1 MLSQIMR
8 IFATDNLLVLRTFN
22 LNTDMISKTIARYV
36 WLLNTLIEE
45 KSLTFEEIDLFS
57 GKKPYPLR
65 SFHEHRKGIKELFG
79 IDIKC
84 TTKKPYR
91 YYIANPEALN
101 TDKTRKWLLESFAMM
116 GRLEEGYTLKDRIMF
131 EDYAKKTLDN
141 LELFIKAMKRNYEVV
156 FDYYPFN
163 KPMESLRLYPYAMK
177 EYNKRWYVAGY
188 VKEKDAIRCIA
199 LDSIGDINITK
210 NPFEMPDDFSAHK
223 YFANTIG
230 IFTNEQLR
238 PKKVRLRVGAKAVEY
253 FRSSPLHKSQEEVAT
268 KYNEYSDFQ
277 YRLCLTP
284 ELTTAILSYADLVEV
299 LEPQELRDEI
309 RERIEK
315 CLTKYK

>member
-1 MLSQIMR
+1 
-8 IFATDNLLVLRTFN
+8 
-22 LNTDMISKTIARYV
+22 MISKTIARYV

-116 GRLEEGYTLKDRIMF
+116 GRLEEGYALKDRIMF

-156 FDYYPFN
+156 FDYYPFD
-163 KPMESLRLYPYAMK
+163 KPMETFHLHPYAMK
-177 EYNKRWYVAGY
+177 VYNKRWYVAGY
-188 VKEKDAIRCIA
+188 VKEKEAIRCIA
-199 LDSIGDINITK
+199 LDRIGDINITK
-210 NPFEMPDDFSAHK
+210 N
-223 YFANTIG
+223 T
-230 IFTNEQLR
+230 
-238 PKKVRLRVGAKAVEY
+238 
-253 FRSSPLHKSQEEVAT
+253 
-268 KYNEYSDFQ
+268 SDQ
-277 YRLCLTP
+277 
-284 ELTTAILSYADLVEV
+284 
-299 LEPQELRDEI
+299 
-309 RERIEK
+309 
-315 CLTKYK
+315 

>member
-1 MLSQIMR
+1 
-8 IFATDNLLVLRTFN
+8 
-22 LNTDMISKTIARYV
+22 MISKTILRYV
-36 WLLNTLIEE
+36 WLINTLLEE
-45 KSLTFEEIDLFS
+45 KSLTFEEIDLWQ
-57 GKKPYPLR
+57 GRDPYPLR

-188 VKEKDAIRCIA
+188 VKEKEAIRCIA
-199 LDSIGDINITK
+199 LDRIGDINITK
-210 NPFEMPDDFSAHK
+210 NTFEMPDDFSAHK
-223 YFANTIG
+223 YFVNTIG
-230 IFTNEQLR
+230 VFTNEQLQ
-238 PKKVRLRVGAKAVEY
+238 PKKVRLRVVAKAVEY

-284 ELTTAILSYADLVEV
+284 ELKTAILSYADLVEV
-299 LEPQELRDEI
+299 LEPQELREEI
-309 RERIEK
+309 KERIEK

>member
-1 MLSQIMR
+1 
-8 IFATDNLLVLRTFN
+8 
-22 LNTDMISKTIARYV
+22 MITKTILRYV
-36 WLLNTLIEE
+36 WLINTLLEE
-45 KSLTFEEIDLFS
+45 KSLTFEEIDLWQ
-57 GKKPYPLR
+57 GRDPYPLR

-156 FDYYPFN
+156 FDYYPFD
-163 KPMESLRLYPYAMK
+163 KPMETFHLHPYAMK

-188 VKEKDAIRCIA
+188 IKEKNAIRCIA
-199 LDSIGDINITK
+199 LDRIGEISITK
-210 NPFEMPDDFSAHK
+210 NTFEMPDDFSAHK
-223 YFANTIG
+223 FFANTIG
-230 IFTNEQLR
+230 IFTNEQLQ

-268 KYNEYSDFQ
+268 KHNEYSDFQ

-284 ELTTAILSYADLVEV
+284 ELSTAILSYADLVEV
-299 LEPQELRDEI
+299 LEPQELRAELKK
-309 RERIEK
+309 RINNMFNF
-315 CLTKYK
+315 YK

>member
-1 MLSQIMR
+1 
-8 IFATDNLLVLRTFN
+8 
-22 LNTDMISKTIARYV
+22 MISKTILRYV
-36 WLLNTLIEE
+36 WLINTLLEE
-45 KSLTFEEIDLFS
+45 KSLTFEEIDLWQ
-57 GKKPYPLR
+57 GRDPYPLR

-116 GRLEEGYTLKDRIMF
+116 GRLEEGYALKDRIVF

-156 FDYYPFN
+156 FDYYPFD
-163 KPMESLRLYPYAMK
+163 KSVETFHLHPYAMK
-177 EYNKRWYVAGY
+177 VYNKRWYVAGY
-188 VKEKDAIRCIA
+188 VKEKEAIRCIA
-199 LDSIGDINITK
+199 LDRIGDINITK
-210 NPFEMPDDFSAHK
+210 NTFEMPDDFSAYK

-230 IFTNEQLR
+230 IFTNEQLQ
-238 PKKVRLRVGAKAVEY
+238 PMKVRLRVGAKAVEY

-299 LEPQELRDEI
+299 IEPQELRNEI
-309 RERIEK
+309 KERLEK

>member
-1 MLSQIMR
+1 
-8 IFATDNLLVLRTFN
+8 
-22 LNTDMISKTIARYV
+22 MISKTILRYV
-36 WLLNTLIEE
+36 WLINTLLEE
-45 KSLTFEEIDLFS
+45 KSLTFEEIDLWQ
-57 GKKPYPLR
+57 GRDPYPLR

-116 GRLEEGYTLKDRIMF
+116 GKLEEGYALKDRIVF

-156 FDYYPFN
+156 FDYYPFD
-163 KPMESLRLYPYAMK
+163 KSVETFHLHPYAMK
-177 EYNKRWYVAGY
+177 VYNKRWYVAGY
-188 VKEKDAIRCIA
+188 VKEKEAIRCIA
-199 LDSIGDINITK
+199 LDRIGDINITK

-223 YFANTIG
+223 FFANTIG
-230 IFTNEQLR
+230 IFTNEQLQ

-299 LEPQELRDEI
+299 LEPQELRAELKK
-309 RERIEK
+309 RINNMFNF
-315 CLTKYK
+315 YK

>member
-1 MLSQIMR
+1 
-8 IFATDNLLVLRTFN
+8 
-22 LNTDMISKTIARYV
+22 MISKTILRYV
-36 WLLNTLIEE
+36 WLINTLLEE
-45 KSLTFEEIDLFS
+45 KSLTFEEINLRYAPV
-57 GKKPYPLR
+57 PYPLR

-79 IDIKC
+79 VEIKC
-84 TTKKPYR
+84 TTTKPYR
-91 YYIANPEALN
+91 YSIANPEALN
-101 TDKTRKWLLESFAMM
+101 IDKTRKWLLESFAMM
-116 GRLEEGYTLKDRIMF
+116 GRLEEGYTLKDRIVF
-131 EDYAKKTLDN
+131 EEYAKKTLDN

-156 FDYYPFN
+156 FDYYPFD
-163 KPMESLRLYPYAMK
+163 KPMETFHLHPYAMK

-199 LDSIGDINITK
+199 LDRIGDINITK
-210 NPFEMPDDFSAHK
+210 NTYEMPDDFSAHK
-223 YFANTIG
+223 FFANTIG
-230 IFTNEQLR
+230 IFTDEQLQ

-299 LEPQELRDEI
+299 LEPQELRAELKK
-309 RERIEK
+309 RINNMFNF
-315 CLTKYK
+315 YK

>member
-1 MLSQIMR
+1 
-8 IFATDNLLVLRTFN
+8 
-22 LNTDMISKTIARYV
+22 MISKTILRYV
-36 WLLNTLIEE
+36 WLINTLLEE
-45 KSLTFEEIDLFS
+45 KSLTFEEIDLWQ
-57 GKKPYPLR
+57 GPDPYPLR

-131 EDYAKKTLDN
+131 EDYAKNTLDN

-156 FDYYPFN
+156 FDYYPFD
-163 KPMESLRLYPYAMK
+163 KSVETFHLHPYAMK
-177 EYNKRWYVAGY
+177 EYNKRWYVSGY

-199 LDSIGDINITK
+199 LDRIGDINITK
-210 NPFEMPDDFSAHK
+210 NPFEMPGDFSAHK

-230 IFTNEQLR
+230 IFTNEQLQ
-238 PKKVRLRVGAKAVEY
+238 PMKVRLRVGAKAVEY

-309 RERIEK
+309 KERLEK

>member
-1 MLSQIMR
+1 
-8 IFATDNLLVLRTFN
+8 
-22 LNTDMISKTIARYV
+22 MISKTILRYV
-36 WLLNTLIEE
+36 WLINTLLEE
-45 KSLTFEEIDLFS
+45 KSLTFEEIDLWQ
-57 GKKPYPLR
+57 GRDPYPLR

-163 KPMESLRLYPYAMK
+163 KPMESLHLYPYAMK
-177 EYNKRWYVAGY
+177 VYNKRWYVAGY
-188 VKEKDAIRCIA
+188 VKEKEAIRCIA
-199 LDSIGDINITK
+199 LDRIGDINITK
-210 NPFEMPDDFSAHK
+210 NTYEMPDDFSAHK

-230 IFTNEQLR
+230 IFTNEQLQ

-253 FRSSPLHKSQEEVAT
+253 FRSLPLHKSQEEVAT
-268 KYNEYSDFQ
+268 NYNEYSDFQ

-309 RERIEK
+309 KERLEK
-315 CLTKYK
+315 CITKYK

>member
-1 MLSQIMR
+1 
-8 IFATDNLLVLRTFN
+8 
-22 LNTDMISKTIARYV
+22 MISKTILRYV
-36 WLLNTLIEE
+36 WLINTLLEE
-45 KSLTFEEIDLFS
+45 KSLTFEEIDLWQ
-57 GKKPYPLR
+57 GRDPYPLR

-141 LELFIKAMKRNYEVV
+141 LELFINAMKRNYEVV

-199 LDSIGDINITK
+199 LDRIGDINITK
-210 NPFEMPDDFSAHK
+210 NTFEMPDDFSAHK

-230 IFTNEQLR
+230 IFTNEQLQ

-284 ELTTAILSYADLVEV
+284 ELSTAILSYADLVEV

-309 RERIEK
+309 KGRIER

>member
-1 MLSQIMR
+1 
-8 IFATDNLLVLRTFN
+8 
-22 LNTDMISKTIARYV
+22 MISKTILRYV
-36 WLLNTLIEE
+36 WLINTLLEE
-45 KSLTFEEIDLFS
+45 KSLTFEEIDLWQ
-57 GKKPYPLR
+57 GRDPYPLR

-188 VKEKDAIRCIA
+188 VKEKEAIRCIA
-199 LDSIGDINITK
+199 LDRIGDINITK
-210 NPFEMPDDFSAHK
+210 NTFEMPDDFSAHK

-230 IFTNEQLR
+230 IFTNEQLQ

-253 FRSSPLHKSQEEVAT
+253 FRSLPLHKSQEEVVT

-284 ELTTAILSYADLVEV
+284 ELKTAILSYADLVEV
-299 LEPQELRDEI
+299 IEPQELRDEI

-315 CLTKYK
+315 CLTKYR

>member
-1 MLSQIMR
+1 
-8 IFATDNLLVLRTFN
+8 
-22 LNTDMISKTIARYV
+22 MISKTILRYV
-36 WLLNTLIEE
+36 WLINTLLEE
-45 KSLTFEEIDLFS
+45 KSLTFEDIDLWQ
-57 GKKPYPLR
+57 GRDPYPLR

-116 GRLEEGYTLKDRIMF
+116 GRLEEGYTLKDRIVF
-131 EDYAKKTLDN
+131 EEYAKKTLDN

-188 VKEKDAIRCIA
+188 VKEKEAIRCIA
-199 LDSIGDINITK
+199 LDRIGDINITK
-210 NPFEMPDDFSAHK
+210 NTFEMPDDFSAHK

-253 FRSSPLHKSQEEVAT
+253 FRSSPLHKSQEEIAT
-268 KYNEYSDFQ
+268 KYNEYSDFSGE
-277 YRLCLTP
+277 Y
-284 ELTTAILSYADLVEV
+284 D
-299 LEPQELRDEI
+299 
-309 RERIEK
+309 
-315 CLTKYK
+315 

>member
-1 MLSQIMR
+1 ML
-8 IFATDNLLVLRTFN
+8 IFATDNLLVLRTLN
-22 LNTDMISKTIARYV
+22 LNTDMISKTIVRYV

-141 LELFIKAMKRNYEVV
+141 LELFIKAIKRNYEVV
-156 FDYYPFN
+156 FDYYPFD
-163 KPMESLRLYPYAMK
+163 KSVETFHLHPYAMK

-188 VKEKDAIRCIA
+188 VKEKEAIRCIA
-199 LDSIGDINITK
+199 LDRIGDINITK
-210 NPFEMPDDFSAHK
+210 NPFEMPDDF
-223 YFANTIG
+223 
-230 IFTNEQLR
+230 
-238 PKKVRLRVGAKAVEY
+238 
-253 FRSSPLHKSQEEVAT
+253 KSLFFV
-268 KYNEYSDFQ
+268 DRF
-277 YRLCLTP
+277 L
-284 ELTTAILSYADLVEV
+284 EL
-299 LEPQELRDEI
+299 
-309 RERIEK
+309 
-315 CLTKYK
+315 

>member
-1 MLSQIMR
+1 
-8 IFATDNLLVLRTFN
+8 
-22 LNTDMISKTIARYV
+22 MISKTILRYV
-36 WLLNTLIEE
+36 WLINTLLEE
-45 KSLTFEEIDLFS
+45 KSLTFEEIDLWQ
-57 GKKPYPLR
+57 GRDPYPLR

-91 YYIANPEALN
+91 YYIANLEALN

-116 GRLEEGYTLKDRIMF
+116 GRLEEGYALKDRIVF

-163 KPMESLRLYPYAMK
+163 KPMETFHLHPYAMK

-199 LDSIGDINITK
+199 LDRIGDINITK

-230 IFTNEQLR
+230 IFTNEQLQ

-309 RERIEK
+309 KERLEK
-315 CLTKYK
+315 SLTKYK

>member
-1 MLSQIMR
+1 
-8 IFATDNLLVLRTFN
+8 
-22 LNTDMISKTIARYV
+22 MISKTILRYV
-36 WLLNTLIEE
+36 WLINTLLEE
-45 KSLTFEEIDLFS
+45 KSLTFEEIDLWQ
-57 GKKPYPLR
+57 GR
-65 SFHEHRKGIKELFG
+65 
-79 IDIKC
+79 
-84 TTKKPYR
+84 
-91 YYIANPEALN
+91 ANPEALN

-156 FDYYPFN
+156 FDYYPFD
-163 KPMESLRLYPYAMK
+163 KPMETFHLHPYAMK

-199 LDSIGDINITK
+199 LDRIGDINITK
-210 NPFEMPDDFSAHK
+210 KPFEMPDDFSAHK
-223 YFANTIG
+223 YFVNTIG
-230 IFTNEQLR
+230 VFTNEQLQ
-238 PKKVRLRVGAKAVEY
+238 PKKVRLRVVAKAVEY

-284 ELTTAILSYADLVEV
+284 ELMTAILSYADLVEV
-299 LEPQELRDEI
+299 LEPQELREEI
-309 RERIEK
+309 KERIEK

>member
-1 MLSQIMR
+1 MIG
-8 IFATDNLLVLRTFN
+8 
-22 LNTDMISKTIARYV
+22 NTILRYV
-36 WLLNTLIEE
+36 WLINTLLEE
-45 KSLTFEEIDLFS
+45 KSLTFEEIDLWQ
-57 GKKPYPLR
+57 GRDPYPLR

-116 GRLEEGYTLKDRIMF
+116 GRLEEGYTLKDRIVF

-188 VKEKDAIRCIA
+188 VKEKEAIRCIA
-199 LDSIGDINITK
+199 LDRIGDINITK
-210 NPFEMPDDFSAHK
+210 NTFEMPDDFSAHK

-230 IFTNEQLR
+230 IFTNEQLQ
-238 PKKVRLRVGAKAVEY
+238 PKKVRLRVVAKAVEY
-253 FRSSPLHKSQEEVAT
+253 FRSSPLHKSQEEVVT
-268 KYNEYSDFQ
+268 IYNEYSDFQ

-299 LEPQELRDEI
+299 LEPQELRAELKK
-309 RERIEK
+309 RINNMFNF
-315 CLTKYK
+315 YK

>member
-1 MLSQIMR
+1 
-8 IFATDNLLVLRTFN
+8 
-22 LNTDMISKTIARYV
+22 MISKTILRYV
-36 WLLNTLIEE
+36 WLINTLLEE
-45 KSLTFEEIDLFS
+45 KSLTFEEIDLWQ
-57 GKKPYPLR
+57 GRDPYPLR

-91 YYIANPEALN
+91 YYIANPE
-101 TDKTRKWLLESFAMM
+101 
-116 GRLEEGYTLKDRIMF
+116 GLEEGYTLKDRIMF

-156 FDYYPFN
+156 FDYYPFD
-163 KPMESLRLYPYAMK
+163 KPMETFHLHPYAMK

-199 LDSIGDINITK
+199 LDRIGDINITK

-223 YFANTIG
+223 YFVNTIG
-230 IFTNEQLR
+230 IFTNEQLQPR
-238 PKKVRLRVGAKAVEY
+238 KVRLRVGAKAVEY

-309 RERIEK
+309 KERIEK

>member
-1 MLSQIMR
+1 
-8 IFATDNLLVLRTFN
+8 
-22 LNTDMISKTIARYV
+22 MISKTILRYV
-36 WLLNTLIEE
+36 WLINTLLEE
-45 KSLTFEEIDLFS
+45 KSLNFEEIDLWQ
-57 GKKPYPLR
+57 GRDPYPLR

-116 GRLEEGYTLKDRIMF
+116 GRLEEGYTMKDRIMF

-156 FDYYPFN
+156 FDYYPFD
-163 KPMESLRLYPYAMK
+163 KPMETFHLHPYAMK

-199 LDSIGDINITK
+199 LDRIGDINITK

-230 IFTNEQLR
+230 IFTNEQLQ

-299 LEPQELRDEI
+299 LEPQELRAELKK
-309 RERIEK
+309 RINNMFNF
-315 CLTKYK
+315 YK

>member
-1 MLSQIMR
+1 
-8 IFATDNLLVLRTFN
+8 
-22 LNTDMISKTIARYV
+22 MISKTIARYV

-84 TTKKPYR
+84 TTRKPYR

-116 GRLEEGYTLKDRIMF
+116 GRLEDGYTLRDRIVF
-131 EDYAKKTLDN
+131 EEYAKKTLAN
-141 LELFIKAMKRNYEVV
+141 LELFIKAMKVNNEVEL
-156 FDYYPFN
+156 DYYPFD
-163 KPMESLRLYPYAMK
+163 KPMETFHLHPYAMK
-177 EYNKRWYVAGY
+177 VYNRRWYVAGY
-188 VKEKDAIRCIA
+188 IKEKEAIRSIA
-199 LDSIGDINITK
+199 LDRIGEISITK
-210 NPFEMPDDFSAHK
+210 NTFEMPDDFSAHK
-223 YFANTIG
+223 FFANTIG
-230 IFTNEQLR
+230 IFTNEQLQ

-253 FRSSPLHKSQEEVAT
+253 FRSSPLHKSQEEVVT

-309 RERIEK
+309 KGRIEK

>member
-1 MLSQIMR
+1 
-8 IFATDNLLVLRTFN
+8 
-22 LNTDMISKTIARYV
+22 MISKTILRYV
-36 WLLNTLIEE
+36 WLINTLLEE
-45 KSLTFEEIDLFS
+45 KSLTFEEIDLWQ
-57 GKKPYPLR
+57 GRDPYPLR

-156 FDYYPFN
+156 FDYYPFD
-163 KPMESLRLYPYAMK
+163 KPMETFHLHPYAMK

-199 LDSIGDINITK
+199 LDRIGDINITK

-230 IFTNEQLR
+230 IFTNEQLQ

-309 RERIEK
+309 KERLEK

>member
-1 MLSQIMR
+1 
-8 IFATDNLLVLRTFN
+8 
-22 LNTDMISKTIARYV
+22 MISKTILRYV
-36 WLLNTLIEE
+36 CLINTLLEE
-45 KSLTFEEIDLFS
+45 KSLTFEEIDLWQ
-57 GKKPYPLR
+57 GRDPYPLR

-116 GRLEEGYTLKDRIMF
+116 GRLEEGYALKDRIVF

-156 FDYYPFN
+156 FDYYPFD
-163 KPMESLRLYPYAMK
+163 KSVETFHLHTYAMK
-177 EYNKRWYVAGY
+177 VYNKRWYVAGY

-199 LDSIGDINITK
+199 LDRIGDINITK
-210 NPFEMPDDFSAHK
+210 NTYEMPDDFSAHK

-230 IFTNEQLR
+230 IFTNEQLQ
-238 PKKVRLRVGAKAVEY
+238 PKKVRLRVCAKAVEY

-299 LEPQELRDEI
+299 LEPQELRAELKK
-309 RERIEK
+309 RINNMFNF
-315 CLTKYK
+315 YK